1 MTVFSISSPLLF
13 KKGSKVFRQSNMHK
27 KLNQELNT
35 LSCKLWEGRFGV
47 EMVTIYFTLVVRNAK
62 KWFLSKRILITFL
75 GMTLIL
81 ITITQK
87 RNHEKSVNKCQKKIL
102 LLQEK
107 KWKMKLKFIS
117 WNLGKILSKWSEYD
131 IDTIYSDSYSN
142 VQLCWLIDR
151 AYISTHKDI
160 CKYWI

>member
-1 MTVFSISSPLLF
+1 MDFFHWNCIWNSLLQNQKSNIEILSICLNQFDCLFNFIPLLVQKRF
-13 KKGSKVFRQSNMHK
+13 KMLRQSNMHK

-35 LSCKLWEGRFGV
+35 LSCKLREGRFGV

-102 LLQEK
+102 LLEENN
-107 KWKMKLKFIS
+107 WKLKLKFIS
-117 WNLGKILSKWSEYD
+117 
-131 IDTIYSDSYSN
+131 
-142 VQLCWLIDR
+142 
-151 AYISTHKDI
+151 
-160 CKYWI
+160 